1 MPTPVQSSTPS
12 KDAQAVSPAT
22 GSVSE
27 PRRCGAPPWLWWAV
41 SIFGLLLVAHTA
53 IGLLLA
59 ITGRYSALASVLLAL
74 LTTALLMPI
83 VARAMRSI
91 EAVDRS
97 GAGHI
102 AATVVLVV
110 IAGLLLYGVRHIGH
124 PVVIRTD
131 PGSYA
136 STARFLERHG
146 VIKFDPGSAELEAID
161 GIRYGALSLY
171 TMADGTLEPQFTHGP
186 SVVMATA
193 FALGGSGALFSTPA
207 AMGSLAMLAMYLAIA
222 CVVRSRVLAIAATL
236 GMAVCAPIIFVTRA
250 PFSEPFVLAAIAIVL
265 ALILGSGHPPWPTQT
280 WILIGALVGS
290 SMLFRFDAQ
299 LYLIA
304 FVLVVG
310 YAVGRR
316 ECSAVA
322 AGACLGAAFLTAAP
336 GIIDVRYYSGF
347 YYSGFES
354 SARRMDQALAV
365 ALVLVPIAAIKPV
378 QRAAA
383 TMVRRLSRLSVPI
396 AIGVVLLGA
405 SLWIVRPYVQKQT
418 GEWEPG
424 GVYAGVVARLQQLQG
439 EPVDAQRNYG
449 ELSVRS
455 LGWYLGVPLVAL
467 AVVGFGRLVHIALR
481 SRRSNLILITAIFA
495 IGVPLYLWDP
505 KITPHQLWA
514 TRRYVPLII
523 PAFVIAAAICS
534 DWLIGYITSRG
545 MRAICISV
553 LAVGLIL
560 PAVVQTWPIREMNTQ
575 RTFLSAVQ
583 RLCAFTGS
591 NGVVLEL
598 GSTRTVQTFR
608 SWCGLD
614 AGWVD
619 ASRSAESIQALIRAA
634 AQTCRPAFVVG
645 APDGISAPPGSTAIH
660 VTAANPWY
668 PERTL
673 SEPPSG
679 YDPFVE
685 SLDVTINRL
694 PTSQSCTPDTNG

>member
-27 PRRCGAPPWLWWAV
+27 ARRCGAPPWMWWAV

-59 ITGRYSALASVLLAL
+59 IMGRYSALASVLLAL
-74 LTTALLMPI
+74 LTTVLAMPI

-146 VIKFDPGSAELEAID
+146 VIKFDPRSAELEAID
-161 GIRYGALSLY
+161 GIRYGVLSLY
-171 TMADGTLEPQFTHGP
+171 TMPDGTLEPQFTHGP

-193 FALGGSGALFSTPA
+193 FALGGAGALFSTPA

-236 GMAVCAPIIFVTRA
+236 GMAVCAPMIFVTRA
-250 PFSEPFVLAAIAIVL
+250 PFSEPFVLAAIAMAL

-280 WILIGALVGS
+280 WILIGALIGS
-290 SMLFRFDAQ
+290 SMLFRLDAQ

-310 YAVGRR
+310 YAVARC

-322 AGACLGAAFLTAAP
+322 AGAGLGAAILTAAP
-336 GIIDVRYYSGF
+336 GIFDVRYYSGF
-347 YYSGFES
+347 YYSGFAS

-514 TRRYVPLII
+514 TRRYVPLVI

-534 DWLIGYITSRG
+534 DWLIGYIASRR

-619 ASRSAESIQALIRAA
+619 ASRSAESIQALNRAA
-634 AQTCRPAFVVG
+634 AATCRPAFVVG
-645 APDGISAPPGSTAIH
+645 APDGISAPPGSTAFH
-660 VTAANPWY
+660 VTAASPWY

-694 PTSQSCTPDTNG
+694 PTSRSCTPDTNG